1 MKKYFLHNPAYER
14 IIRWWLVFLVIF
26 IPFQRKIT
34 GSLTALT
41 CGLFSDM
48 GWSGMTEKIRL
59 LNRID
64 EATLALLLPVSLIIF
79 YKNRGRIG
87 GIFWI
92 LIIPFIVIVAAG
104 SISGITNENSL
115 RITSL
120 GIFEYIKNFLFIFI
134 FAAFFRE
141 TGQVKK
147 IFKVLLYLAMFLC
160 AIAVIQEAWALVS
173 KYIIMQKKITL
184 FDSLMFQKDK
194 WRMGMYRATSL
205 VGHYNILGFFSL
217 FVLTLYFFTVKKVRL
232 PVFLILSAGI
242 AVSVSRMS
250 YLGFAILILIQVFR
264 GRKWL
269 LAVILP
275 LGISL
280 IYMST
285 LEDFN
290 ISRIANMPGIF
301 KKEKKANIFSVPYRE
316 YARGKAMEIWRDH
329 PVWGVGPGMFGGIVS
344 VISHSP
350 YYEEYNFDQEMEL
363 VDFLDSWKS
372 LDQFWPQILA
382 EMGIAGTVAF
392 LALLASWMIFFLI
405 LIRRRLPDDMEGFFT
420 GLAIFMIMVII
431 FSFGNPLKSPVIV
444 LYSAL
449 CGMAAGS
456 AFLWKDSRGAPE
468 KLF

>member
-1 MKKYFLHNPAYER
+1 MNKYLLNNHPYYER
-14 IIRWWLVFLVIF
+14 IIRWWLIFLVFF
-26 IPFQRKIT
+26 IPFQRKT
-34 GSLTALT
+34 VGSLTVLA
-41 CGLFSDM
+41 CGLFSDT
-48 GWSGMTEKIRL
+48 GWSNMTGKVAL
-59 LNRID
+59 LSRID
-64 EATLALLLPVSLIIF
+64 EVTLAVLLPVSLMIF
-79 YKNRGRIG
+79 WKNRSRIG

-92 LIIPFIVIVAAG
+92 LVIPFIAVVLAG

-120 GIFEYIKNFLFIFI
+120 GIFEYVKNFLFIFV

-141 TGQVKK
+141 ADQVKK
-147 IFKVLLYLAMFLC
+147 IFRVLLYLAMFLC
-160 AIAVIQEAWALVS
+160 VVAVIQEAWALAS

-184 FDSLMFQKDK
+184 FDPLMFQKDK

-217 FVLTLYFFTVKKVRL
+217 LVLTLYFFTVKKIRL
-232 PVFLILSAGI
+232 PVFIILSAGI

-269 LAVILP
+269 LAFILP

-290 ISRIANMPGIF
+290 ISKIANVPGIF
-301 KKEKKANIFSVPYRE
+301 KKKQKANIFTVPYRE
-316 YARGKAMEIWRDH
+316 YARGKAMEIWKDH

-363 VDFLDSWKS
+363 VDFLNSWKS

-382 EMGIAGTVAF
+382 EMGIAGTLAF
-392 LALLASWMIFFLI
+392 VVLLASWMIFFLI
-405 LIRRRLPDDMEGFFT
+405 LIRRKVPDDMRGFFT

-444 LYSAL
+444 VYSAL
-449 CGMAAGS
+449 CGMATGA
-456 AFLWKDSRGAPE
+456 AFLWRGASK